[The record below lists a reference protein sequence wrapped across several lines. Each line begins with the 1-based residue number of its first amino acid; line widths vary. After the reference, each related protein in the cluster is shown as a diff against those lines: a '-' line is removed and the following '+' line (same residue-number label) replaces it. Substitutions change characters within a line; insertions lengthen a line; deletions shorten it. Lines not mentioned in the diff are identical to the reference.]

1 MATFRKAFRFL
12 RSNASA
18 SLMFLIYIL
27 MWWMPLRP
35 FITLASG
42 RSDIPY
48 GINGPLEWMSRWW
61 LSADAPTLFQPIAL
75 LGAWMLAYQRVG
87 ILRATWA
94 RSCRSA
100 ARRGAKW
107 AKYSWIPLAVLLFTG
122 AVSFLGHITP
132 LAITTLVWLP
142 IGVVFYI
149 YGPRVTRSLHT
160 PILLLLAATAVPD
173 TIPELIQK
181 ASQRILGAIAILFGR
196 ALGDT
201 LIYDAGSAFNVADD
215 YIRTATLNAPIAAPM
230 NGLAL
235 MGSTIVIAAIWTL
248 HKRRGIAST
257 AFAKLVAFAISATC
271 VLAHT
276 LLIVITLH
284 NGQRG
289 YGIASL
295 HNILLLPLTATISI
309 LILNKCFT
317 SPSGQGLRTL
327 DRSIVLWFVSLP
339 DLRRKTPSQRRTTS
353 QKATKPAPPLLGVLV
368 RMIFSPFRSY
378 WQLMTRIDTKISKW
392 ESTSAKNK
400 RSKR

>member
-35 FITLASG
+35 IITLVSG

-61 LSADAPTLFQPIAL
+61 LTADAPTLFQPIAL
-75 LGAWMLAYQRVG
+75 LGAWMLAYQRIG
-87 ILRATWA
+87 ILR
-94 RSCRSA
+94 
-100 ARRGAKW
+100 AKW
-107 AKYSWIPLAVLLFTG
+107 AKYSWILLAVLLLTG

-132 LAITTLVWLP
+132 LAISTLVWLP

-173 TIPELIQK
+173 TIPELLQK
-181 ASQRILGAIAILFGR
+181 VSQRILGAIAILFGR

-201 LIYDAGSAFNVADD
+201 LTYDAGSTFNVADD

-257 AFAKLVAFAISATC
+257 AFAKLVAFAISASC

-289 YGIASL
+289 FGVASL

-309 LILNKCFT
+309 LILNKSFT

-353 QKATKPAPPLLGVLV
+353 QKATKPAPPLLGVLI
-368 RMIFSPFRSY
+368 RMIFSPFRTY
-378 WQLMTRIDTKISKW
+378 WQWMTRIDTKISKW

-400 RSKR
+400 RSRR

>member
-1 MATFRKAFRFL
+1 
-12 RSNASA
+12 
-18 SLMFLIYIL
+18 MFLIYIL

-35 FITLASG
+35 IITMVSG

-75 LGAWMLAYQRVG
+75 IGAWLLASQRLG
-87 ILRATWA
+87 TIRATWA

-107 AKYSWIPLAVLLFTG
+107 ARYSWIPLSVLLLTG
-122 AVSFLGHITP
+122 ATSFLGHITP
-132 LAITTLVWLP
+132 LAVTTLVWLP

-149 YGPRVTRSLHT
+149 YGPRVIRSLHT
-160 PILLLLAATAVPD
+160 PILLLIAATAVPD

-181 ASQRILGAIAILFGR
+181 VSQRILGGIAILMGR
-196 ALGDT
+196 ILGTT
-201 LIYDAGSAFNVADD
+201 LTYDVGSTFNVADD
-215 YIRTATLNAPIAAPM
+215 YIRTANLNAPIAAPM

-235 MGSTIVIAAIWTL
+235 MGSTIAISAIWTL

-257 AFAKLVAFAISATC
+257 AFAKVVAFAISSTC

-289 YGIASL
+289 YGVASF
-295 HNILLLPLTATISI
+295 HNILLLPLTATTSI
-309 LILNKCFT
+309 LILNKCFAGKV
-317 SPSGQGLRTL
+317 GQRLRTL
-327 DRSIVLWFVSLP
+327 DRTIVQWFVNLP
-339 DLRRKTPSQRRTTS
+339 DIRRKNPTQRRTTS
-353 QKATKPAPPLLGVLV
+353 QKATKPVPPLLGVLI
-368 RMIFSPFRSY
+368 RMTFSPFRTY
-378 WQLMTRIDTKISKW
+378 WQLMTRIDTKLAKW
-392 ESTSAKNK
+392 ESASARNK
-400 RSKR
+400 RSRR

>member
-1 MATFRKAFRFL
+1 MATFRKAVRFL

-35 FITLASG
+35 IMTMVSG

-61 LSADAPTLFQPIAL
+61 LSEDAPTLFQPIAL
-75 LGAWMLAYQRVG
+75 IGAWLLASQRLRT
-87 ILRATWA
+87 IRATWA
-94 RSCRSA
+94 RTCRSA

-107 AKYSWIPLAVLLFTG
+107 ASYSWMPLAVLLFIG

-149 YGPRVTRSLHT
+149 YGPRVIRSLHT
-160 PILLLLAATAVPD
+160 PILLLIAATAVPD
-173 TIPELIQK
+173 TIPELLQK
-181 ASQRILGAIAILFGR
+181 FTQRILGAVAILMGR

-201 LIYDAGSAFNVADD
+201 LTYDAGSAFNVADD
-215 YIRTATLNAPIAAPM
+215 YLRTANLNAPIAAPM

-235 MGSTIVIAAIWTL
+235 MASTIVIAAIWTL

-257 AFAKLVAFAISATC
+257 AFAKLVAFAIASTF

-276 LLIVITLH
+276 LLIVIALH
-284 NGQRG
+284 NGHRG
-289 YGIASL
+289 YGVASL
-295 HNILLLPLTATISI
+295 HNVLLLPLTAAISM
-309 LILNKCFT
+309 LVLNKCFT
-317 SPSGQGLRTL
+317 GQVGQRLRSF
-327 DRSIVLWFVSLP
+327 DRAIVLWFVSLP
-339 DLRRKTPSQRRTTS
+339 DIRRKNPTQRRTTS
-353 QKATKPAPPLLGVLV
+353 QKATKPVPPLLGVLI
-368 RMIFSPFRSY
+368 RMTFSPFRTY
-378 WQLMTRIDTKISKW
+378 WQLMTRIDTKLAKW
-392 ESTSAKNK
+392 ESASARNK
-400 RSKR
+400 RSRR